1 VASLFLCSDE
11 ASYISAA
18 ELAVDGGWSA
28 GYYHEILPGAPAS
41 ILGE

>member
-1 VASLFLCSDE
+1 
-11 ASYISAA
+11 
-18 ELAVDGGWSA
+18 VDGGWSA